1 MKRKRNYI
9 KCIKK
14 NEKLK
19 NISQICILNNMDFIY
34 FNEGF
39 LYYCDFNTLNRKF
52 GKQLFNLIH
61 NIYLTHDLKILCSH
75 SRNKFSI
82 ISINSNKKEFI
93 IDKTFIIE
101 NNLPIETFYSIEI
114 QNKNILSYSTN
125 KIKVFDMENYQNINS
140 IIFSFEIMNI
150 FEIKITNELLLTYEN
165 SKINFL
171 NMNLLTLL
179 QNPIEINIFYKNN
192 QNICQLTNDI
202 ISIGY
207 NKGFILIN
215 IFNHLI
221 IKKLNVSDFNITNI
235 INLFSNI
242 FIIRNEPQHKLI
254 PSLIFFY
261 KINENNECIL
271 IHKDLIDSE
280 IINIYYLSSKLLMT
294 ISNFLHKLNLK
305 KLI

>member
-1 MKRKRNYI
+1 
-9 KCIKK
+9 
-14 NEKLK
+14 
-19 NISQICILNNMDFIY
+19 MDFIY
-34 FNEGF
+34 FDGGF
-39 LYYCDFNTLNRKF
+39 LYYCDFKSLNRKF
-52 GKQLFNLIH
+52 GKQLFASIH
-61 NIYLTHDLKILCSH
+61 NINLINDFKILCSH

-82 ISINSNKKEFI
+82 ISINSEKKEFN
-93 IDKTFIIE
+93 IDNTFIIE

-125 KIKVFDMENYQNINS
+125 KIKFFDMENYQNINS

-150 FEIKITNELLLTYEN
+150 FEIKTTNELILTYEN

-179 QNPIEINIFYKNN
+179 SNPIEINFLYKNS
-192 QNICQLTNDI
+192 QNICQLTNEI
-202 ISIGY
+202 VSIGY

-215 IFNHLI
+215 IFNHSI
-221 IKKLNVSDFNITNI
+221 IKKLNVSDLNITNI
-235 INLFSNI
+235 INLSSNF

-261 KINENNECIL
+261 KINEENNDCIL

-280 IINIYYLSSKLLMT
+280 IININYLSSNLLLT
-294 ISNFLHKLNLK
+294 ISTDALK
-305 KLI
+305 IIEFELKI

>member
-1 MKRKRNYI
+1 
-9 KCIKK
+9 
-14 NEKLK
+14 
-19 NISQICILNNMDFIY
+19 
-34 FNEGF
+34 
-39 LYYCDFNTLNRKF
+39 
-52 GKQLFNLIH
+52 
-61 NIYLTHDLKILCSH
+61 
-75 SRNKFSI
+75 
-82 ISINSNKKEFI
+82 
-93 IDKTFIIE
+93 
-101 NNLPIETFYSIEI
+101 
-114 QNKNILSYSTN
+114 
-125 KIKVFDMENYQNINS
+125 MENYQNINS

-271 IHKDLIDSE
+271 IHEDLIDSE